1 MTSPIQLYKKAYS
14 GLSRNSWYLSLVV
27 LINRSGT
34 MVLPF
39 MTIYCTQALHFTIVQ
54 AGIIM
59 ALFGAGSIAGAF
71 IGGKITD
78 KYGFYDV
85 QAGSL
90 ISAGFLF
97 IVLGYQT
104 TFLTIC
110 CCVFILSVCNDAF
123 RPANSTAIA
132 AYSTPENK
140 TRSYSL
146 NRLAVNLGW
155 SFGGALGGFL
165 AAHNYHLLFWV
176 DGCTNFM
183 SGLLLLKIMPRSS
196 YKKLNIVN
204 RDPSIVKTS
213 PYRDGVYIT
222 FILLSILFATCFFQ
236 TFTIQPVFYKTQW
249 HLNEQVIG
257 GLMALNGFMVAFIEM
272 VLINALEGKRHALRY
287 ICLGVIL
294 TGISLTFVNWL
305 PPSVLVATLVIVI
318 ISFGEMFA
326 MPFMNSF
333 WIVRTNDNN
342 RGQYAALYT
351 MAWSTAQILAPIIG
365 SQIIALS
372 GYATLWWA
380 MAVVCGVSA
389 TGFFFLYK
397 LKFQNQLVTISNN

>member
-1 MTSPIQLYKKAYS
+1 MNPIQLYKKAYN

-39 MTIYCTQALHFTIVQ
+39 MTIYCTQALNFTIVQ

-59 ALFGAGSIAGAF
+59 ALFGVGSITGAF

-85 QAGSL
+85 QVGSL

-104 TFLTIC
+104 TFISIC
-110 CCVFILSVCNDAF
+110 CCVYVLSVCNDAF

-132 AYSTPENK
+132 AYSTAENK

-176 DGCTNFM
+176 DGCTNLM
-183 SGLLLLKIMPRSS
+183 SGLLLLKIMPRSN
-196 YKKLNIVN
+196 YKKPHTDVTHP
-204 RDPSIVKTS
+204 DAKSS
-213 PYRDGVYIT
+213 PYKDTVYLV
-222 FILLSILFATCFFQ
+222 FILLTTLFATCFFQ

-257 GLMALNGFMVAFIEM
+257 GMMALNGLLVAFVEM
-272 VLINALEGKRHALRY
+272 VLISGLEGKRHPLRY
-287 ICLGVIL
+287 ICMGVIL
-294 TGISLTFVNWL
+294 TGIALTMVNWL
-305 PPSVLVATLVIVI
+305 PPSVLVATLVIIV

-333 WIVRTNDNN
+333 WVVRTNDHN

-351 MAWSTAQILAPIIG
+351 MSWSTAQILAPIIG

-372 GYATLWWA
+372 GYTTLWWA

-397 LKFQNQLVTISNN
+397 LRFQHQLVTITNS

>member
-59 ALFGAGSIAGAF
+59 GLFGFGSITGAF

-85 QAGSL
+85 QVGSL
-90 ISAGFLF
+90 LSAGLLF
-97 IVLGYQT
+97 IFLGYQT
-104 TFLTIC
+104 NFYAIC
-110 CCVFILSVCNDAF
+110 GSVYILSLCNDAF

-132 AYSTPENK
+132 AYSTAENK

-176 DGCTNFM
+176 DGCTNLA
-183 SGLLLLKIMPRSS
+183 SALLLLKIMPRSN
-196 YKKLNIVN
+196 YKKPVETVHH
-204 RDPSIVKTS
+204 DAKTS
-213 PYRDGVYIT
+213 PYRDGIYMI
-222 FILLSILFATCFFQ
+222 FILLTTLFGMCFFQ

-249 HLNEQVIG
+249 HINENVIG
-257 GLMALNGFMVAFIEM
+257 SLMALNGLMVAFIEM
-272 VLINALEGKRHALRY
+272 VLINSLEGKRHALRY

-294 TGISLTFVNWL
+294 TGVSLTFMNLL
-305 PPSVLVATLVIVI
+305 PPSVLVATLVIIV

-351 MAWSTAQILAPIIG
+351 MAWSTAQILAPVIG
-365 SQIIALS
+365 SQIIALF
-372 GYATLWWA
+372 GFGALWWSLS
-380 MAVVCGVSA
+380 AVCLGA
-389 TGFFFLYK
+389 AIGFFLLYK
-397 LKFQNQLVTISNN
+397 LKFQDQLVTIQNN

>member
-1 MTSPIQLYKKAYS
+1 MISPIQLYKNAYS

-39 MTIYCTQALHFTIVQ
+39 MTIYCTQALHFSIVQ

-59 ALFGAGSIAGAF
+59 GLFGLGSITGAF

-85 QAGSL
+85 QFSSL
-90 ISAGFLF
+90 LSAGLLF
-97 IVLGYQT
+97 ILLGYQT
-104 TFLTIC
+104 NFYAIC
-110 CCVFILSVCNDAF
+110 GCVYILSLCNDAF

-176 DGCTNFM
+176 DGCTNLM
-183 SGLLLLKIMPRSS
+183 SGLLLLKIMPRSN
-196 YKKLNIVN
+196 YKKPVDNPHH
-204 RDPSIVKTS
+204 DAKAS
-213 PYRDGVYIT
+213 PYKDGIYMI
-222 FILLSILFATCFFQ
+222 FILLTTLFGMCFFQ
-236 TFTIQPVFYKTQW
+236 TFTIQPVFYKTLW
-249 HLNEQVIG
+249 HIDERVIG
-257 GLMALNGFMVAFIEM
+257 SLMALNGLMVAFIEM
-272 VLINALEGKRHALRY
+272 VLINSLEGKRHALRY
-287 ICLGVIL
+287 ICLGVLL
-294 TGISLTFVNWL
+294 TGISLTFMNVL
-305 PPSVLVATLVIVI
+305 PPSVWVTTMVIIV

-351 MAWSTAQILAPIIG
+351 MAWSAAQILAPVIG
-365 SQIIALS
+365 SQVIALF
-372 GYATLWWA
+372 GYGVLWWSLSG
-380 MAVVCGVSA
+380 VCLA
-389 TGFFFLYK
+389 AAIGFFLLYK
-397 LKFQNQLVTISNN
+397 LRFQNQLVTISNN